1 LEKLMLRDKSPRVLI
16 ADDRE
21 ENRYVL
27 ARVLSAANFECEE
40 AGTGVVALEMAEA
53 QPDIIILDVRLPDL
67 SGFEVC
73 QRLKSNPRTSSIPV
87 LQISASFVSVE
98 DRVRALEGGADGYL
112 THPIDRMVLVATVR
126 ALLRLRIAEA
136 NARESAEQWKTTFDA
151 LAEGLAILDADDRLV
166 RWNQAFANIC
176 SSAFEAACGEA
187 PWPYLAPL
195 IGRDELP
202 PLSGSERFTSEFS
215 IGERDVELSIG
226 LIAPQASRSDKIFIL
241 SDITDRKLAEYAV
254 RTAEKLAATGKLAHA
269 MAHEINN
276 PLEALTNLI
285 YLARTSTNIDFM
297 QKLLND
303 AGAELDRVGRITK
316 QTLAFHRDTQFPTQV
331 DMGKLLSDVISFYSR
346 SSSAKQVRLMLDA
359 RPTPPVRGFPGQ
371 LTQVFSNLVRNA
383 LEAAPPH
390 SSVAVRVRPA
400 ERGGARGLRIA
411 IHDRGAGIPRDV
423 RKRMFDPF
431 FTTKE
436 LKGSGLGLWVSK
448 GLVAGHNGA
457 IRFRSSERIGS
468 SGTVFEVFLPGD
480 VVSAA
485 IQAQDAL
492 CSSDAS

>member
-1 LEKLMLRDKSPRVLI
+1 LEKLMERAKSPRVLI

-21 ENRYVL
+21 ENRYIL
-27 ARVLSAANFECEE
+27 SRVLSAAEFECDE
-40 AGTGVVALEMAEA
+40 AGTGAMALEMADA

-67 SGFEVC
+67 SGLEVC
-73 QRLKSNPRTSSIPV
+73 QKLKSNPRTSSIPV

-126 ALLRLRIAEA
+126 ALLRLRVAES

-151 LAEGLAILDADDRLV
+151 LAEGLAILDGNDRLV
-166 RWNQAFANIC
+166 RWNGAFANIC
-176 SSAFEAACGEA
+176 SSAFDAACGEA
-187 PWPYLAPL
+187 PWHYLAPL
-195 IGRDELP
+195 IGRDRIP
-202 PLSGSERFTSEFS
+202 SLSGSERFTSEFS
-215 IGERDVELSIG
+215 IGGRDVELSIG
-226 LIAPQASRSDKIFIL
+226 LIAPEDSRGDKILIL

-269 MAHEINN
+269 IAHEINN

-285 YLARTSTNIDFM
+285 YLARASTNIDFV
-297 QKLLND
+297 QQLLTD
-303 AGAELDRVGRITK
+303 ASVELDRVGRITK

-331 DMGKLLSDVISFYSR
+331 DMGQLLSDVIALYSR
-346 SSSAKQVRLMLDA
+346 PSSAKQVHLMLDA
-359 RPTPPVRGFPGQ
+359 KPAPPVRGYPGQ
-371 LTQVFSNLVRNA
+371 LTQVFGNLVRNA
-383 LEAAPPH
+383 LEAAPAN
-390 SSVAVRVRPA
+390 SNVVVRVRCA
-400 ERGGARGLRIA
+400 ERHGSRGLRIA

-448 GLVAGHNGA
+448 GLVASHNGA
-457 IRFRSSERIGS
+457 IRFRSSERAGS
-468 SGTVFEVFLPGD
+468 SGTTFEVFLPTD
-480 VVSAA
+480 LVSAA
-485 IQAQDAL
+485 MTQDAL
-492 CSSDAS
+492 CKSDAS